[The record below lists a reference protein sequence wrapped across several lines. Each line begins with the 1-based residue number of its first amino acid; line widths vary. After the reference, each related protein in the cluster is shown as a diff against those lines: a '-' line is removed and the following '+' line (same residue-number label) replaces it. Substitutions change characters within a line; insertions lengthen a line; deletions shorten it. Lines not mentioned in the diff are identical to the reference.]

1 MIINTAKDEGERELW
16 YMVVEVEISPTS
28 QEIWM
33 QGIQNIKKRSVI
45 GQLYSFY
52 T

>member
-1 MIINTAKDEGERELW
+1 MIINTAKDEGERELL
-16 YMVVEVEISPTS
+16 YMVVEVEICPTS

-33 QGIQNIKKRSVI
+33 HGIQNIKKRNVI